1 MSNPTDFPELT
12 YGGPGTRRHA
22 REQERL
28 MMGRRKTASGR
39 RGARKPSSAA
49 ARVDRRK
56 RKLNPHVI
64 PWIVVVLA
72 VLVVGIGWIGF
83 RAYNV
88 VSAMK
93 DAQAQ
98 LSSFKSNAT
107 SVNTAALKPTAQRLT
122 DDTDKAA
129 KNAND
134 PVWRAAEYI
143 PGLGGNLRVVRQ
155 LADASRDLSHGVV
168 APAVAALGSV
178 DIKTL
183 RTADGGI
190 DLEQLVPL
198 STAMPGIASSYDDVA
213 KQVADVSTK
222 GTFSPVSDAWQQLN
236 STLTGQKGLV
246 DGLKKYMPLT
256 LTALGEQGQRN
267 YIVVFPNEAETTAL
281 GGTAASML
289 QISFD
294 HGKLTLGRQ
303 ATSSDFHW
311 QDGTP
316 IIPPAASAQRIFS
329 PLIYT
334 RSNLALA
341 RPDFPTGAQM
351 IDAYWKQYFGGQ
363 IDGVISLDPTTLSY
377 ILGATGPVTLA
388 NGDKLSQGNFVST
401 MLNGA
406 YLKLAKPTINE
417 TEQAT
422 NAYFGMATMSIFD
435 HLIHTNAS
443 PTSLVR
449 ALGKGVGERRVMMW
463 FSNAGEQK
471 QLGDATIAGVLP
483 TSNAKSTVTGVYFRD
498 ESASKMDYYLK
509 TTAKQVANVCTPVP
523 TFTTS
528 ITMKNDI
535 SPAAFAQLP
544 IFVAPQEGTQRNV
557 TTHAAF
563 YGPIG
568 AKAGTITVQMG
579 GRVLEKK
586 YIHVDD
592 DLGRPVVWFDIDLD
606 ADQEASATVEF
617 EGTNSRYGSPALV
630 TTPMIHPTEVHVS
643 APRCGK

>member
-1 MSNPTDFPELT
+1 
-12 YGGPGTRRHA
+12 
-22 REQERL
+22 
-28 MMGRRKTASGR
+28 MMGRRTSASGG
-39 RGARKPSSAA
+39 RGTRKPGSAA

-56 RKLNPHVI
+56 RRLNPHVI
-64 PWIVVVLA
+64 PWVVVVLA
-72 VLVVGIGWIGF
+72 VLVVGFGWIGF

-98 LSSFKSNAT
+98 LASFKSNAT
-107 SVNTAALKPTAQRLT
+107 SFNTAALAPTAQRLT
-122 DDTDKAA
+122 ADTDKAA

-134 PVWRAAEYI
+134 PVWRAAEYV
-143 PGLGGNLRVVRQ
+143 PVLGGNLRVVRQ

-168 APAVAALGSV
+168 TPAVAALGSV

-198 STAMPGIASSYDDVA
+198 SNAMPGIASSYDDVA

-222 GTFSPVSDAWQQLN
+222 GTFSPVSGAWQQLN
-236 STLTGQKGLV
+236 STLVGQQGLV

-256 LTALGEQGQRN
+256 LTALGEHGLRN

-377 ILGATGPVTLA
+377 VLGATGPVTLA
-388 NGDKLSQGNFVST
+388 NGDKLSQGNFVAT

-435 HLIHTNAS
+435 HLIHTNAPPS
-443 PTSLVR
+443 SLVR
-449 ALGKGVGERRVMMW
+449 AIAKGVGERRVMMW

-471 QLGDATIAGVLP
+471 QLGDAAIAGILP

-509 TTAKQVANVCTPVP
+509 TTAKQVANVCTAAP

-544 IFVAPQEGTQRNV
+544 IFVAPQEGKQAWV
-557 TTHAAF
+557 TTHVAF
-563 YGPIG
+563 YGPPG
-568 AKAGTITVQMG
+568 TTAGKTTVTVAGKQLDPAL
-579 GRVLEKK
+579 V
-586 YIHVDD
+586 HVDS
-592 DLGRPVVWFDIDLD
+592 DLGRPVVWFNVDLT
-606 ADQEASATVEF
+606 AAQTAAATVTF
-617 EGTNSRYGSPALV
+617 TAKSGRFAAPALV
-630 TTPMIHPTEVHVS
+630 TTPMIHETETSV
-643 APRCGK
+643 AAARCGK